1 MDYTVLTNI
10 TEEPV
15 SLEDFKVY
23 LRTILGDTSED
34 DAVIEPVISA
44 AREYCEG
51 ITGRAIAQ
59 QEVQLVLDSLEH
71 FITLPKPPIV
81 SVTSITYKDENGDV
95 HEIEDFITDTI
106 KGIVYIPNLPNEKLY
121 PFSPVT
127 VQYNAGYTDVPKMLR
142 QAILLVGAHWYEN
155 REMLQFGSRYNE
167 VQAGLV
173 PQILNQYKVW
183 WF

>member
-15 SLEDFKVY
+15 SLEDTKIY

-34 DAVIEPVISA
+34 DAVISPVISA

-59 QEVQLVLDSLEH
+59 QEIELVLDTLEH
-71 FITLPKPPIV
+71 FIQLPKPPIV
-81 SVTSITYKDENGDV
+81 SVSRVTYMDEDGVV
-95 HEIEDFITDTI
+95 HEILDYVVDTI
-106 KGIVYIPNLPNEKLY
+106 KGIIYIPNLPQEKLY
-121 PFSPVT
+121 PFSPVH
-127 VQYNAGYTDVPKMLR
+127 VYYNAGYENVPKMLR
-142 QAILLVGAHWYEN
+142 QAVLLVAAHWYEN

>member
-15 SLEDFKVY
+15 SLEDTKNY

-34 DAVIEPVISA
+34 EAVIIPVIAA

-59 QEVQLVLDSLEH
+59 QEVELVLDKLEH
-71 FITLPKPPIV
+71 FIPLPKPPIV
-81 SVTSITYKDENGDV
+81 SVTRVTYKDEDGTA
-95 HEIEDFITDTI
+95 HEITDYIVDTI
-106 KGIVYIPNLPNEKLY
+106 KGIVYIPNLPTERLY
-121 PFSPVT
+121 PFSPVSI
-127 VQYNAGYTDVPKMLR
+127 VYNAGYQDVPKMLR
-142 QAILLVGAHWYEN
+142 QAVLLVAAHWYEN
-155 REMLQFGSRYNE
+155 REMLQFGSHYNE

>member
-1 MDYTVLTNI
+1 MDYTVLTNV

-15 SLEDFKVY
+15 SLDDFKTY

-34 DAVIEPVISA
+34 DAVIIPVIAA

-59 QEVQLVLDSLEH
+59 QEVQLVLDKLEH
-71 FITLPKPPIV
+71 FIPLPKPPIV
-81 SVTSITYKDENGDV
+81 DVVSVVYKDVDAVE
-95 HEIEDFITDTI
+95 HQITDFVVDTI
-106 KGIVYIPNLPNEKLY
+106 KGIVYIPNLPSEKLY

-127 VQYNAGYTDVPKMLR
+127 ITYNAGYTDVPKMLR
-142 QAILLVGAHWYEN
+142 QAVMLVGAHWYEN

>member
-1 MDYTVLTNI
+1 MAYTVLTNI

-15 SLEDFKVY
+15 SLDDFKIY
-23 LRTILGDTSED
+23 LRTILDDVSED
-34 DAVIEPVISA
+34 DAVIAPVLSA

-51 ITGRAIAQ
+51 VTGRAIAQ
-59 QEVQLVLDSLEH
+59 QEVELVLDNFEH
-71 FITLPKPPIV
+71 FIELPKPPIV
-81 SVTSITYKDENGDV
+81 GVTSITYKDADNV
-95 HEIEDFITDTI
+95 SHELTDYIVDTI
-106 KGIVYIPNLPNEKLY
+106 KGIVYIPNIPNEKLY
-121 PFSPVT
+121 PFSPISI
-127 VQYNAGYTDVPKMLR
+127 QYNAGYENIPKMLR

>member
-15 SLEDFKVY
+15 SLEDMKTY

-34 DAVIEPVISA
+34 EAVIIPVIAA

-51 ITGRAIAQ
+51 VTGRAIAQ
-59 QEVQLVLDSLEH
+59 QEIELVLDTLEH
-71 FITLPKPPIV
+71 FIPLPKPPIID
-81 SVTSITYKDENGDV
+81 VTRVIYKDEDENV
-95 HEIEDFITDTI
+95 HEITDYVVDTI
-106 KGIVYIPNLPNEKLY
+106 KGIVYIPNLPQEKLY
-121 PFSPVT
+121 QFSPIHIF
-127 VQYNAGYTDVPKMLR
+127 YNAGYTDVPKMLR
-142 QAILLVGAHWYEN
+142 QAVLLVGAHWYEN

>member
-10 TEEPV
+10 TQEPV
-15 SLEDFKVY
+15 SLEDTKIF

-34 DAVIEPVISA
+34 EAVINPVIAA

-51 ITGRAIAQ
+51 VTGRAIAQ
-59 QEVQLVLDSLEH
+59 QEVQLVMDGLEH
-71 FITLPKPPIV
+71 FIVLPKPPIV
-81 SVTSITYKDENGDV
+81 SVTSVTYKDINGV
-95 HEIEDFITDTI
+95 EHAITDYVVDTI
-106 KGIVYIPNLPNEKLY
+106 KGMIYIPNLPQERLY

-127 VQYNAGYTDVPKMLR
+127 ILYNAGYVDVPKSLR
-142 QAILLVGAHWYEN
+142 QAVLLMAAHWYEN

-173 PQILNQYKVW
+173 PQLLNQYKVW

>member
-1 MDYTVLTNI
+1 MDYTVLTTI

-15 SLEDFKVY
+15 SLNDTKIY
-23 LRTILGDTSED
+23 LRTILGDTSGDE
-34 DAVIEPVISA
+34 AVITPVIAA

-59 QEVQLVLDSLEH
+59 QDVELVLDILEH
-71 FITLPKPPIV
+71 IILLPKPPIV
-81 SVTSITYKDENGDV
+81 SVTKVLYLDADGVE
-95 HEIEDFITDTI
+95 HEITDYIVDTI
-106 KGIVYIPNLPNEKLY
+106 KGVVYIPNLPTEKLY
-121 PFSPVT
+121 PFSPVHIT
-127 VQYNAGYTDVPKMLR
+127 YKAGYTDVPKMLR
-142 QAILLVGAHWYEN
+142 QAVLLVAAHWYEN